1 MYLGINGAMWK
12 VMKIIRRKSNQSH
25 ETCVWELIEC
35 IRNVWNNV
43 LTHVN
48 IKQIQSLQ
56 FQEDL
61 QNPEAH
67 VLQMDFS
74 MSYSCEYQNE
84 IQSVLWSHESVM
96 SFTAAMTYKAE
107 CKTFLI
113 VSDSRDKGK
122 DTVAAFIDFL
132 YNHFDATDTMED
144 IIWSDG
150 PTSEFKNKYMVKF
163 LQFVS
168 QKYDQQFSWKSSA
181 NSHGKDIVDGVGGRA
196 KSLVLKF
203 MSQGDDRMV
212 VQSYGTLQM
221 LQRSF
226 YTKQKYSIFFKKK
239 F

>member
-1 MYLGINGAMWK
+1 
-12 VMKIIRRKSNQSH
+12 MKIIRRKSNQSH
-25 ETCVWELIEC
+25 KTCVWELIEC

-67 VLQMDFS
+67 VLQIDFS

-122 DTVAAFIDFL
+122 DTVTVFIDFL
-132 YNHFDATDTMED
+132 YSHFGATDATEG

-150 PTSEFKNKYMVKF
+150 PSSEFKNKYMVKF
-163 LQFVS
+163 LQSLS
-168 QKYDQQFSWKSSA
+168 QKY
-181 NSHGKDIVDGVGGRA
+181 N
-196 KSLVLKF
+196 
-203 MSQGDDRMV
+203 
-212 VQSYGTLQM
+212 
-221 LQRSF
+221 
-226 YTKQKYSIFFKKK
+226 
-239 F
+239 